1 MRWLILLLVALP
13 LLAAGGARA
22 TTTAQPT
29 AAPPTCADFSSQAAA
44 QAYLRAN
51 PGAAAALNQSAGG
64 PTGIACQLAI
74 TDGTYPP
81 GSPIDLVVV
90 PLAPAATASPTATP
104 RQIATVT
111 PPPPP
116 TATPVPSPAATRPAR
131 QPARTATPAGTAAPR
146 AVTALDVATG
156 KVRCDR
162 VAVAN
167 RSVSATGCDGVGS
180 FGGFLPEGC
189 AKTVWSANGDRVTIA
204 YPVARVGTRPEVTPP
219 AITGCAVGKSGSRG
233 VGKKPRPTAVPTP

>member
-1 MRWLILLLVALP
+1 MRWLILLLAALP

-104 RQIATVT
+104 
-111 PPPPP
+111 
-116 TATPVPSPAATRPAR
+116 VPSPAATRPAR

-167 RSVSATGCDGVGS
+167 RSVSATGCDGIGS

-233 VGKKPRPTAVPTP
+233 VGKKPRPTATAKP

>member
-104 RQIATVT
+104 RQIAT
-111 PPPPP
+111 
-116 TATPVPSPAATRPAR
+116 ATRPPR